1 MWPYNDDENDFV
13 SGKGGQQ
20 PSFHIDTFSFFVY
33 NSNMKPK
40 ILILYPNIPLM
51 MTPSISIGLF
61 TTILKNEGCSID
73 IFETTGYSDDYGG
86 MASER
91 VKIGG
96 TRAFEFKDLFSTFY
110 TNSWNS

>member
-1 MWPYNDDENDFV
+1 
-13 SGKGGQQ
+13 
-20 PSFHIDTFSFFVY
+20 
-33 NSNMKPK
+33 MKPK

-61 TTILKNEGCSID
+61 TTILKNEGCEID

-96 TRAFEFKDLFSTFY
+96 TRAFDFKDLGVDIRNPTDMLHDFREKVKTF
-110 TNSWNS
+110 NK